1 MGGRRIVAG
10 AVVGLCAVL
19 SLWQRSAIAQPE
31 GGEVEMEPAGSGSG
45 SAAPAQ
51 PGAPVK
57 DPKVAKKW
65 QAAAVQLVQ
74 KGDYFA
80 KKGKTDDAKAQY
92 ENAITAFQKAVEA
105 SDDLSYYFDIAGVE
119 DKLGKFDDAAK
130 HYRMLATAKEGVKP
144 DLIKKAAAK
153 LDDESVKIGIV
164 TLAVKPEG
172 ATVTLGSTELGLTP
186 LEQPLILLPGTYTLS
201 LSAPGFQPKDTE
213 IKVEAGSE
221 SERSIE
227 LEPIKI
233 VVEPIKPSEVGTVVD
248 TGPTKPNKLP
258 IYVGGG
264 VAAAAFGTAVI
275 TGILAVGQH
284 STYVAKDSTATER
297 ADAHDNGKTLALITD
312 LSLGVSL
319 AAGGFTAY
327 YYYYYKYRKPHEKSE
342 PAKRAPEMTKLD
354 VVPWVKPGGGL
365 GGISFGGSF

>member
-1 MGGRRIVAG
+1 MGGRRIA
-10 AVVGLCAVL
+10 ALAAVGLCAAL
-19 SLWQRSAIAQPE
+19 PLWQSRALAQPA
-31 GGEVEMEPAGSGSG
+31 GGDVESGPEAAGAGSGS
-45 SAAPAQ
+45 APAQ
-51 PGAPVK
+51 PAAAVK
-57 DPKVAKKW
+57 DPKLAKKW

-74 KGDYFA
+74 KGDYLA
-80 KKGKTDDAKAQY
+80 KKGKADDAKAQY
-92 ENAITAFQKAVEA
+92 ENAITAYQKAIEA

-153 LDDESVKIGIV
+153 LDEVSVKIGIV
-164 TLAVKPEG
+164 TLVVKPDG
-172 ATVTLGSTELGLTP
+172 ANVALGSTELGLTP

-201 LSAPGFQPKDTE
+201 FSAPGFQPKDTE

-221 SERSIE
+221 SERTIE

-233 VVEPIKPSEVGTVVD
+233 VVEPIQPSETAAAVD
-248 TGPTKPNKLP
+248 TGPAKPNLLP

-264 VAAAAFGTAVI
+264 VAVAAFGTAVV

-297 ADAHDNGKTLALITD
+297 ADAHDKGTTLALVTD
-312 LSLGVSL
+312 ISLGVSL

-327 YYYYYKYRKPHEKSE
+327 YYFYKYKKHHEKSE
-342 PAKRAPEMTKLD
+342 PTTRAPEMTKLE
-354 VVPWVKPGGGL
+354 VLPWVKPGSGGV
-365 GGISFGGSF
+365 SFGGSF

>member
-1 MGGRRIVAG
+1 M
-10 AVVGLCAVL
+10 LPP
-19 SLWQRSAIAQPE
+19 WQARAIAQPA
-31 GGEVEMEPAGSGSG
+31 GGEVEVEPEGAGSGSG
-45 SAAPAQ
+45 SAAPA
-51 PGAPVK
+51 PPAAPVK
-57 DPKVAKKW
+57 DPKLAKKW

-74 KGDYFA
+74 KGDYNA
-80 KKGKTDDAKAQY
+80 KKGKADDAKAQY
-92 ENAITAFQKAVEA
+92 ENAITAYQKAIEA
-105 SDDLSYYFDIAGVE
+105 SDDLSYYFDIASVE
-119 DKLGKFDDAAK
+119 DKLGRFDEAAK

-144 DLIKKAAAK
+144 DLIKKAAGK

-201 LSAPGFQPKDTE
+201 FSAPGFQPKDTE

-221 SERSIE
+221 SERAIE

-233 VVEPIKPSEVGTVVD
+233 VVEPVKPSEGPTVVA
-248 TGPTKPNKLP
+248 GPAKPNMLP

-264 VAAAAFGTAVI
+264 VAVAAIGTALV

-284 STYVAKDSTATER
+284 STYVAKDSTAAER
-297 ADAHDNGKTLALITD
+297 ADAHDNGKSLALVTD
-312 LSLGVSL
+312 ISLGVGL

-327 YYYYYKYRKPHEKSE
+327 YYFYKYKKHHEKSE
-342 PAKRAPEMTKLD
+342 PARRAPEMSKLD
-354 VVPWVKPGGGL
+354 VVPWVKAGGGGL
-365 GGISFGGSF
+365 AFGGSF